1 MTDVF
6 GMPVRAN
13 VSFDTDQDSS
23 EHEPRI
29 FLPIVLAIMAIRG
42 SLLPWV
48 TVREFNGEK
57 HEYNLLDVKGGTS
70 ILMTIA
76 VLSVIGMTIAIF
88 KRITGLTVASLA
100 IASLGWMAAISG
112 ALLGILGSL
121 LPSIN
126 VAGIDLTRASV
137 GQGSGVTITIVS
149 SFALAFMIV
158 RRLTPVDKYSPRAHI
173 SVLPLV
179 ALIPLIL
186 IAINMHSEWMVL
198 GSAESN
204 YQAIIAGDSLYGSG
218 LLVLVL
224 WLNVGLWIAAVIVQ
238 RSIVAKFAGTASI
251 LVSLV
256 VTMYTV
262 FLWGGGKALAWLIP
276 SNVEKWA
283 TVTVNPVTFLVGF
296 ASISL
301 LVLGGLSFLPS
312 VTGRR
317 LGIAERRKVGNTRLH
332 SSDLAAA
339 VLMVCIA
346 VSIVYEILT
355 Q

>member
-6 GMPVRAN
+6 GMPAPAKEN
-13 VSFDTDQDSS
+13 FDIDQDST

-29 FLPIVLAIMAIRG
+29 FLPIVLVVMAVRG

-48 TVREFNGEK
+48 TVREFSGEK

-76 VLSVIGMTIAIF
+76 VLGVIGIVIAIF
-88 KRITGLTVASLA
+88 KRITGLTIASLA
-100 IASLGWMAAISG
+100 VASLGWMAAISG

-173 SVLPLV
+173 SILPLV

-224 WLNVGLWIAAVIVQ
+224 WMNVGLWIAAVIVQ
-238 RSIVAKFAGTASI
+238 RPIVAKFAGTASI

-256 VTMYTV
+256 VTMYAL

-283 TVTVNPVTFLVGF
+283 TITVNPVTYLVGF

-301 LVLGGLSFLPS
+301 LVLGSFSFLPS
-312 VTGRR
+312 VHGRR
-317 LGIAERRKVGNTRLH
+317 LGIAERRKVGNSRLH
-332 SSDLAAA
+332 TSDLAAV
-339 VLMVCIA
+339 VLMVFLI
-346 VSIVYEILT
+346 VSVVYET
-355 Q
+355 SAQ